1 MVDKR
6 EIEKGV
12 HQTHHSI
19 LELLAQNFV
28 HTYFSYD
35 PDFVAHA
42 SKDFSILPNL
52 GHLFAEVF
60 FPYTF
65 PLLI

>member
-1 MVDKR
+1 MIGKR

-12 HQTHHSI
+12 HQTHHCI
-19 LELLAQNFV
+19 LELLSQNFV
-28 HTYFSYD
+28 LISHMTQI
-35 PDFVAHA
+35 FVAYTK
-42 SKDFSILPNL
+42 KDFSILPNL